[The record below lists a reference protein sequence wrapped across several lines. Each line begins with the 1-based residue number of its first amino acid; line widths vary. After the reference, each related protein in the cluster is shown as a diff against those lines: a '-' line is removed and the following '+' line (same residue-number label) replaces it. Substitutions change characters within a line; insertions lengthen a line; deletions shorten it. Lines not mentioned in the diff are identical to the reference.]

1 MKRIELSKEEKQ
13 VIRELRR
20 GNSNIPNGMDNFTYS
35 DAVSSLKEK
44 RLVNAMLNY
53 EDVLDVELTAKG
65 YAYTNA
71 NPRLRNPINWTKIAA
86 LAACVAAVAA
96 TIALFISCS
105 VIFK

>member
-53 EDVLDVELTAKG
+53 EEVIDVELTAKG

-71 NPRLRNPINWTKIAA
+71 NPRLLNPINWTKIAT
-86 LAACVAAVAA
+86 LAACVASVAA